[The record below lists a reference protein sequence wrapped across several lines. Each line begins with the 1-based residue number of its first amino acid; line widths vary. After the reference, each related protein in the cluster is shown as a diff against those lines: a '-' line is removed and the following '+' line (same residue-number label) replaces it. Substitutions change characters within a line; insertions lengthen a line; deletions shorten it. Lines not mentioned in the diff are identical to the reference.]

1 MSTDNNTPTPA
12 GAQPANPNGATGSG
26 PDNTVRAVWGLAREV
41 EGLRTQFEDQV
52 GELRAKVEP
61 LTAMPEKV
69 STLARTVRAIADQ
82 LAGAEGE
89 VPSWSWLD
97 LPADLDRAQAMLTDL
112 TVWLR
117 RIFLRYP
124 DAAGV
129 LPECWMWHPDIV
141 EELLWLAAAWH
152 TAYRDEDATVARA
165 ADWHDRY
172 RPGVVRRIKGSAGG
186 CSLENHEDGGPLHRP
201 APRVPMGEGLAPIA
215 LWWAEERDNPAPVPT
230 AEQLAAAQ
238 AAARQRRGGARR

>member
-1 MSTDNNTPTPA
+1 MSTDNTTPNS
-12 GAQPANPNGATGSG
+12 GANANGSS
-26 PDNTVRAVWGLAREV
+26 DNTVRAVWGLAKEV
-41 EGLRTQFEDQV
+41 EGLRTQFETQV
-52 GELRAKVEP
+52 GELRATVVP

-69 STLARTVRAIADQ
+69 STLARTVRGIAEQ
-82 LAGAEGE
+82 LAAGGESE

-97 LPADLDRAQAMLTDL
+97 LPADLDRSQAMLTEL
-112 TVWLR
+112 TVWMR

-124 DAAGV
+124 DAVGA

-152 TAYRDEDATVARA
+152 SAYRDEDATVARA

-201 APRVPMGEGLAPIA
+201 APGVPMGEGLAPIA
-215 LWWAEERDNPAPVPT
+215 LWWAEQRDTPAPVPT

-238 AAARQRRGGARR
+238 TAARQRRGGARR